1 MPTCPLRGTL
11 PLTLLA
17 GVFLASASAG
27 EANQSWRSPLLGR
40 ELVIIEKSV
49 PGADELAAP
58 ELLPEPI
65 RAGLGV
71 DAVEY
76 ESFVATV
83 LPEAEAEALTATA
96 LAENRGVLEDPRAPI
111 TLAFHT
117 FDPAKPGE
125 RTAPWD
131 GSPYRPEPV
140 PDLILLRFAFPLLDE
155 WTEGSTGLPGCGVHP
170 LVYYGDGTFL
180 AAAKNLNDVINCPV
194 ARYLSWAGSFLTT
207 DRISPETL
215 EKADAV
221 EMKPYSLTF
230 VPGTTLQVALGELP
244 LAMVPGESMVWDD
257 GSLTLAAQATR
268 PELEALVATGPH
280 LLSVFEAAGEPEPA
294 DERQGLIVAGKYEGY
309 STGAVTGAVT
319 GPGTY
324 LSWLGSRN
332 LLLSLGET
340 PTTVAVFDTG
350 FDDGSGVNG
359 SHHPDLA
366 GKLAAE
372 RSFVFN
378 QDTEALE
385 DTRGH
390 GTMVAGIIA
399 GKGTAAAT
407 KDRQGYFL
415 GTGIAPESKLVAVQ
429 VMDTGT
435 YPVCRPKAGFGT
447 PPDNIGAAI
456 AFARSNGAVIGN
468 HSWNLVPVTYDAMA
482 QLFDK
487 RSIDAIPEPTGGP
500 LEPMLMIVA
509 AGNAGRDEA
518 VTTIQSPATAKN
530 VITVGATQSYR
541 PSGQDQAPPNACTYS
556 ALNTSLFTREA
567 NNIGEVSAFSSR
579 GTPFTP
585 LGQPGVR
592 LHTVR
597 IKPDLVAPGGRVV
610 STVPFTS
617 PYYQCSNLCR
627 PSWPAGQ
634 YYSISS
640 GTSFAAP
647 VVSGAAALAIKWF
660 RNQGLTNPSP
670 SLIKAAL
677 IATARDLGLA
687 PGQDHRPSRDF
698 GWGRVDL
705 ARLTDSLV
713 KRFYVSDDATTG
725 VATGQERM
733 WQRTIDQP
741 GKDTLIVLAWSDPA
755 STAVNGPGP
764 LVNDLRLKVELVG
777 STASWWGN
785 NFRENIV
792 GDDNGYSYRYNTV
805 NAGKSDITNTVE
817 AVLIPAN
824 TFTAGQRLTIK
835 IQGKSVLAGPQK
847 FAVYAYNFR

>member
-366 GKLAAE
+366 GRLVAE
-372 RSFVFN
+372 KNYVFN
-378 QDTEALE
+378 RDTEALE

-487 RSIDAIPEPTGGP
+487 RVIDAIPAPENTT
-500 LEPMLMIVA
+500 LEPMTMVVA
-509 AGNAGRDEA
+509 AGNSGKL
-518 VTTIQSPATAKN
+518 TTSTIQSPAVAKN

-541 PSGQDQAPPNACTYS
+541 PSSQDQAPPNACTHP
-556 ALNTSLFTREA
+556 ALNTAPFTREA

-579 GTPFTP
+579 GEPFTP

-597 IKPDLVAPGGRVV
+597 IKPDLVAPGGRVF
-610 STVPFTS
+610 STI
-617 PYYQCSNLCR
+617 PYDSTYYKCSNLCR
-627 PSWPAGQ
+627 PAWPQGQ

-647 VVSGAAALAIKWF
+647 VVSGTAALAVEWF
-660 RNQGLTNPSP
+660 RNQIPSANPSP

-677 IATARDLGLA
+677 IATAQDLGLD

-698 GWGRVDL
+698 GWGRVNLD
-705 ARLTDSLV
+705 RLTDQV
-713 KRFYVSDDATTG
+713 KRFFVTDAGTGGLTTG
-725 VATGQERM
+725 QAVAWTK
-733 WQRTIDQP
+733 TVDQP
-741 GKDTLIVLAWSDPA
+741 GKETLIALVWSDPA
-755 STAVNGPGP
+755 SPTSSGPAP
-764 LVNDLRLKVELVG
+764 LVNDLRLKVELAG
-777 STASWWGN
+777 STVSWWGN

-792 GDDNGYSYRYNTV
+792 GDDNGYSYRYAAA
-805 NAGKSDITNTVE
+805 NAGKVDSKNTVE
-817 AVLIPAN
+817 TVFIPAN
-824 TFTAGQRLTIK
+824 TFTAGQRLTLRIS
-835 IQGKSVLAGPQK
+835 GTSVQAGTQR
-847 FAVYAYNFR
+847 FAVYAYNLR